1 MRKAGKVLLV
11 ILAVLAVSG
20 MVGWVAGPEAAGG
33 ALLMMA
39 VGLEPSL
46 VLAGAEI
53 APQRLKNT
61 GTNY

>member
-11 ILAVLAVSG
+11 ILAVLAISG
-20 MVGWVAGPEAAGG
+20 IVGWVAGPEAAGG

-39 VGLEPSL
+39 AGLGAFFG
-46 VLAGAEI
+46 AGWAEI

-61 GTNY
+61 DKNY

>member
-1 MRKAGKVLLV
+1 
-11 ILAVLAVSG
+11 VLAISG